1 MAIEYDK
8 FKNLGLAAGLSDNET
23 KMYLAIL
30 EMGPSA
36 IQKVAQK
43 VGLSRVASYT
53 IAEQLI
59 QKGLASWFKK
69 DKKRYVSVEN
79 PDYILEL
86 IKRRESELEEER
98 TKIRK
103 LLPELKTYYRL
114 AGKRPEV
121 RFYEGVEGLKAIY
134 EDTLNSQK
142 DLLVYSDL
150 AATERLIP
158 DMKFWNNYVR
168 RRVKLGINAKGIC
181 PRTPETVALDKKSPQ
196 ELREIRF
203 LPEGE
208 TFGPTELYIYGD
220 KIALLSFERE
230 IVGVVIENRELAET
244 QRKIYTRMWQS
255 LK

>member
-1 MAIEYDK
+1 MAIDYAK
-8 FKNLGLAAGLSDNET
+8 FQNLGQAAGLSENET

-30 EMGPSA
+30 ELGPSA

-59 QKGLASWFKK
+59 EKGLASWFKK
-69 DKKRYVSVEN
+69 DRKRFISVEN
-79 PDYILEL
+79 PDYLLEL
-86 IKRRESELEEER
+86 IKRHEEKIEDER
-98 TKIRK
+98 KNIRQ

-134 EDTLNSQK
+134 EDTLNTQK
-142 DLLVYSDL
+142 DLLVYSDI

-158 DMKFWNNYVR
+158 DMKFWNTYVKK
-168 RRVKLGINAKGIC
+168 RVKLGINAKGIC
-181 PRTPETVALDKKSPQ
+181 PRTPETVALDKTSPQ
-196 ELREIRF
+196 ENRVIRF

-220 KIALLSFERE
+220 KIAMLSFEHE

-244 QRKIYTRMWQS
+244 QRGIYLRLWNG